1 MWLMNKLVLIVEDD
15 VKLQKYLKDLLTA
28 EGFLTQTLND
38 GIDVL
43 DVVEKTSPDIVI
55 LDLELPTIKGESVCK
70 QVKNLYSELP
80 IIVLTGKSE
89 IEAKRALFESGAD
102 DYMTKPFEAEELI
115 LRIKARIKSTA
126 AGSELLKAAD
136 LEMNTN
142 TMEVKRSNNKIDLTP
157 QEYKLLNYLLLNKEK
172 VLSRE
177 VLLNK
182 IWDNAFDIE
191 TRVVDVYISYLR
203 KKIDEEYDPKLI
215 HSVRGF
221 GYILKDQK

>member
-1 MWLMNKLVLIVEDD
+1 MLLMNKLILIVDD
-15 VKLQKYLKDLLTA
+15 DKKLQKYLRD
-28 EGFLTQTLND
+28 FLTSEGYLVQTLDD
-38 GIDVL
+38 GIDVV
-43 DVVEKTSPDIVI
+43 DTIEKISPDILI
-55 LDLELPTIKGESVCK
+55 LDLELPTLKGESVCK
-70 QVKNLYSELP
+70 QVKDLYPELP

-89 IEAKRALFESGAD
+89 LDAKRSLFESGAD
-102 DYMTKPFEAEELI
+102 DYMTKPFEAEELV
-115 LRIKARIKSTA
+115 LRLKARMKTGIL
-126 AGSELLKAAD
+126 GSEVLKASN

-142 TMEVKRSNNKIDLTP
+142 TMEVTRNGEKIELTP
-157 QEYKLLNYLLLNKEK
+157 QEYKLLNYLLMNKEK

-203 KKIDEEYDPKLI
+203 KKIDEEFEPKLI

-221 GYILKDQK
+221 GYILKDEA